1 VLGTLSQISE
11 ASLGVF
17 RGRDAVDRGV
27 TRKRLARL
35 HAARLVER
43 VLADTYRLS
52 AVPRSSEQ
60 ELHAALLWAGDDAA
74 AAGRLAGALYWLE
87 GVRAETPEIVV
98 PRTSRVRSPHVIVY
112 RTEAHAALMLRQLR
126 GLRVTGV
133 EPTLVIL
140 AATLDDEAFEIA
152 CEDARRRRLASVP
165 ALRAYLDRFA
175 KAGRPGISAMRR
187 LLGEL
192 DPTYPSRSTLEVKAR
207 RLFVANG
214 VTNFVREFP
223 LEWNG
228 TTYRYDFAFPTTRT
242 IVETNGRRWH
252 DDPLDYEHDNEKW
265 SVPGRTAIGSCSQRG
280 QR

>member
-27 TRKRLARL
+27 TRKQLARL

-112 RTEAHAALMLRQLR
+112 RTEAH
-126 GLRVTGV
+126 
-133 EPTLVIL
+133 
-140 AATLDDEAFEIA
+140 
-152 CEDARRRRLASVP
+152 
-165 ALRAYLDRFA
+165 
-175 KAGRPGISAMRR
+175 
-187 LLGEL
+187 
-192 DPTYPSRSTLEVKAR
+192 
-207 RLFVANG
+207 
-214 VTNFVREFP
+214 
-223 LEWNG
+223 
-228 TTYRYDFAFPTTRT
+228 RYDFAFPTTRT